1 MCIRDRDY
9 ILQLFA
15 NDKELQ
21 PRDILIMTPQIDS
34 YAPIIASVFNNIDH
48 DTTHLPWVITD
59 RSQEDKVGL
68 IHFVLN
74 LLEISASRLTA
85 SIFENLLT
93 NPALR
98 TQQNISIE
106 EVSNITKCLQSAGIT
121 WGLDSSE
128 RFGEETHSLC
138 WCLERFLLGLVLP
151 NEPINGISNISPYS
165 VSYTHL
171 TLPTIL
177 RV

>member
-1 MCIRDRDY
+1 
-9 ILQLFA
+9 
-15 NDKELQ
+15 
-21 PRDILIMTPQIDS
+21 MTPQVDS

-48 DTTHLPWVITD
+48 NATHLPWVITD
-59 RSQEDKVGL
+59 RSQEDKLGI

-74 LLEISASRLTA
+74 LLEIPTSRLTA

-93 NPALR
+93 NPAFQK
-98 TQQNISIE
+98 QQHISID
-106 EVSNITKCLQSAGIT
+106 EVSNITKSLQSAGFT

-151 NEPINGISNISPYS
+151 NDPINGISNISPYS
-165 VSYTHL
+165 DNISNTEFIKAWGILSKLCNYIDALRSCLLYTS
-171 TLPTIL
+171 PSP
-177 RV
+177 RD

>member
-1 MCIRDRDY
+1 
-9 ILQLFA
+9 
-15 NDKELQ
+15 
-21 PRDILIMTPQIDS
+21 MTPQVDS
-34 YAPIIASVFNNIDH
+34 YAPIITSVFNNIDKN
-48 DTTHLPWVITD
+48 TTQLPWVITD
-59 RSQEDKVGL
+59 KSQEDKVGL

-93 NPALR
+93 NPALQ
-98 TQQNISIE
+98 TQQNISTD
-106 EVSNITKCLQSAGIT
+106 EVSDITKSLQSAGFT

-151 NEPINGISNISPYS
+151 DNPINGISHITPYSENISS
-165 VSYTHL
+165 AEFIKSWG
-171 TLPTIL
+171 IL
-177 RV
+177 SKLCN